1 MMHQIWEKLTA
12 KVWDEAMQVGVEI
25 GYQAGIQAAVN
36 LIDAM
41 IAGGYAED
49 EGILE
54 KIIEELQGYDVKD
67 E

>member
-1 MMHQIWEKLTA
+1 MIRWIWEKLTT
-12 KVWDEAMQVGVEI
+12 KVWDEAMQVGTEI
-25 GYQAGIQAAVN
+25 GYYAGIQAAVN
-36 LIDAM
+36 LMDAM
-41 IAGGYAED
+41 IAGGYADD